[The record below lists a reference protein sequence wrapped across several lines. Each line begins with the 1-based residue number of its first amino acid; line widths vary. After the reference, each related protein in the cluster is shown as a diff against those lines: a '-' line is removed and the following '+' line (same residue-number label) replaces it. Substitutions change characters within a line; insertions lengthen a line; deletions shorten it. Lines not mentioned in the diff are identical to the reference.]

1 MFIHMMYIYVCV
13 YVHISCLIFGEVCV
27 CAYTVIATKDRAQQS
42 LMLKKESK
50 WNWTALGKVEIC
62 LRLVF

>member
-1 MFIHMMYIYVCV
+1 MCA

-27 CAYTVIATKDRAQQS
+27 CVCVCAYTAIATKDRAQQS

-50 WNWTALGKVEIC
+50 WNWIALGKAEMC
-62 LRLVF
+62 L